1 MENSI
6 LKRLLKNLKNGKE
19 LKIVILLEKL
29 QEIKTAYGI
38 KQFGQNLK
46 GMVITIKRNIIS

>member
-29 QEIKTAYGI
+29 QEIKTVCGI
-38 KQFGQNLK
+38 RQFGQNLK
-46 GMVITIKRNIIS
+46 DTVITRKRNIIL